1 MNEDSE
7 QYQDL
12 EENKRPPFLMIL
24 VVLSLMAVASGL
36 FSNLL
41 ALIAGPIPADE
52 VQKMIDSNMGQV
64 NQLYEMGQPY
74 WGDMTLKILNMVTY
88 TNANFYMDRMI
99 NISAYSIGLFAVLNM
114 LRGVKVG
121 FHMYIIYNLIALFGI
136 YASVPVREIPG
147 FYFGFFGVISL
158 LFIFLYSRNL
168 HWMTK

>member
-12 EENKRPPFLMIL
+12 EENKRPPFLMVL

>member
-1 MNEDSE
+1 MNEGSE
-7 QYQDL
+7 QHRNL
-12 EENKRPPFLMIL
+12 EENKRPSSLLNL
-24 VVLSLMAVASGL
+24 VVLSLITISIGL
-36 FSNLL
+36 FFNLL

-52 VQKMIDSNMGQV
+52 VQKIIDSNMVQV

-74 WGDMTLKILNMVTY
+74 LADATAKILNMPSY

-114 LRGVKVG
+114 LRGVKLG

-158 LFIFLYSRNL
+158 LFIFLYSKNL